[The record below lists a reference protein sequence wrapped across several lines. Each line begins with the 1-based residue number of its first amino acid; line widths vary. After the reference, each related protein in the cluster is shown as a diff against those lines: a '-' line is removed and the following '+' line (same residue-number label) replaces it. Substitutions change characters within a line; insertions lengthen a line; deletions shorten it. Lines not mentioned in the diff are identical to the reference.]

1 MDLSK
6 ELSLD
11 KVQKED
17 IDQYKFLVNNLLES
31 HVPMEENYIGRNQSP
46 FMNKSIRKAI
56 TARTRLL
63 HNCGKLFK
71 NTNSNFY
78 KKLIVNRITDNKSL
92 WKTVKSSFTENTL
105 KDKNIILVEN
115 VKTILEEIE
124 VVKIFRSDFD
134 GTDVT
139 RSRKKI

>member
-134 GTDVT
+134 GIDVT

>member
-31 HVPMEENYIGRNQSP
+31 HVLMEENYIGRNQSP

-63 HNCGKLFK
+63 HNF
-71 NTNSNFY
+71 
-78 KKLIVNRITDNKSL
+78 
-92 WKTVKSSFTENTL
+92 
-105 KDKNIILVEN
+105 
-115 VKTILEEIE
+115 
-124 VVKIFRSDFD
+124 
-134 GTDVT
+134 
-139 RSRKKI
+139 

>member
-46 FMNKSIRKAI
+46 FLNKTIRKAI
-56 TARTRLL
+56 IARTV
-63 HNCGKLFK
+63 F
-71 NTNSNFY
+71 F
-78 KKLIVNRITDNKSL
+78 I
-92 WKTVKSSFTENTL
+92 TL
-105 KDKNIILVEN
+105 KKNVLIN
-115 VKTILEEIE
+115 
-124 VVKIFRSDFD
+124 
-134 GTDVT
+134 
-139 RSRKKI
+139 

>member
-46 FMNKSIRKAI
+46 FMNKTISKAI
-56 TARTRLL
+56 MARTRLL
-63 HNCGKLFK
+63 HNFK
-71 NTNSNFY
+71 
-78 KKLIVNRITDNKSL
+78 KKNVLIN
-92 WKTVKSSFTENTL
+92 
-105 KDKNIILVEN
+105 
-115 VKTILEEIE
+115 
-124 VVKIFRSDFD
+124 
-134 GTDVT
+134 
-139 RSRKKI
+139 